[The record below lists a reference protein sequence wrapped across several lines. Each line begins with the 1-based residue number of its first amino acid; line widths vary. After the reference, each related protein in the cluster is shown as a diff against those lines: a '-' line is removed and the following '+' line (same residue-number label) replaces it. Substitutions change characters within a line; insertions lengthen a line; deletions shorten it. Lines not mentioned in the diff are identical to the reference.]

1 MNKFLFQLAL
11 VFLPVSGFCQNFSAD
26 SVVCDCIEYSDW
38 ADSQA
43 NTRKFTVSL
52 EELNAVP
59 PQSETRVNYL
69 SDYELEKDSAGRVS
83 KLIRTSQLEGTKEI
97 TYFYDSNNR
106 LIQENIHFDNRHSE
120 DKSFFYRDERIDYT
134 YDDFGRRLTK
144 TTKVINGNYD
154 SLIEK
159 CHYIYDSKE

>member
-1 MNKFLFQLAL
+1 MIQQVLYISLIL
-11 VFLPVSGFCQNFSAD
+11 LPISGTTQ
-26 SVVCDCIEYSDW
+26 VVRTDTINCTCIHYSDW

-43 NTRKFTVSL
+43 NTSKFTVSL

-59 PQSETRVNYL
+59 PRSETRVNYL
-69 SDYELEKDSAGRVS
+69 SDYELEKDSLGRVF

-97 TYFYDSNNR
+97 TYFYDSNNH

-120 DKSFFYRDERIDYT
+120 DKFFYYRDERIDYT
-134 YDDFGRRLTK
+134 YDDLGRRLTK
-144 TTKVINGNYD
+144 TTKVVNGNFD

-159 CHYIYDSKE
+159 CDYIYDLEE